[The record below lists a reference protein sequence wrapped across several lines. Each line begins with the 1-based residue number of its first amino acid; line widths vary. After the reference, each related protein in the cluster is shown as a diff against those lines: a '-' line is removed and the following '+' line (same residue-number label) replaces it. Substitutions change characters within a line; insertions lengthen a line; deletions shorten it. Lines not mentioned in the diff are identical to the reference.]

1 MPKKIDENVN
11 VENQFPDDLWLPR
24 ETVEIED
31 EPEEPQFEI
40 PMYEEPD
47 MSVDKVYFIDSFLIG
62 MRDGVEIIKAGPYSN
77 LAAANAAMQLYDK
90 NGNIVYPENAPP
102 NLEQQNR
109 ADIDYIA
116 IMTGVKLNV

>member
-1 MPKKIDENVN
+1 MVYPPEHDYLFSIMPGHLEEIHDE
-11 VENQFPDDLWLPR
+11 QLMY
-24 ETVEIED
+24 ED
-31 EPEEPQFEI
+31 E
-40 PMYEEPD
+40 YEEPNVT
-47 MSVDKVYFIDSFLIG
+47 VDKVYFINGFLVG
-62 MRDGVEIIKAGPYSN
+62 MRDGVEIIKAGPYPN

-90 NGNIVYPENAPP
+90 DGNIVYPENAPP